1 MNILYKFL
9 FFRYNVIRIEGEYMA
24 LVDTINKKRL
34 GLELSREELEE
45 AFLGYFYGEIPE
57 YQMSSLL
64 MAICLKGMTDEETM
78 ILTDIFI
85 RSGEVLD
92 LSGVNGVTVDKHSTG
107 GVGDKTTLVV
117 GSIVASLGLKVPK
130 MSGRGLGHTG
140 GTIDKLESIPGF
152 RIDLGRE
159 EFIRQLNTVGFAVIS
174 QTAHLAPLD
183 KKVYALRDVTGTV
196 ESIPLIASS
205 IMSKKIAS
213 GAEKIVIDVKV
224 GQGALL
230 KTKEDAME
238 ISRLMKKIGKK
249 YSREVETMITYMD
262 IPLGTSVGNALEIL
276 EVMQILSNE
285 ENNYLVALCKAL
297 SSKMVQMGLGVTIEE
312 ASRMVDENLKNG
324 KAYDKFMEMVAFQG
338 GNIGGVR
345 VSSNKQDIL
354 STKSGHI
361 VDMNAY
367 KFGKLS
373 LDLGGGRKTKEDKVD
388 PKVGIVLKKKIGDDV
403 KVGDVLCTL
412 YLKEDAKPIQ
422 EDLTSYYTFLENKQ
436 DKVMKQEDEELL

>member
-1 MNILYKFL
+1 
-9 FFRYNVIRIEGEYMA
+9 MA

-34 GLELSREELEE
+34 GYELSKEELEE
-45 AFLGYFYGEIPE
+45 AFLGYYHGEIAD

-64 MAICLKGMTDEETM
+64 MAICLKGMTDDEVM
-78 ILTDIFI
+78 NLTDIFI

-92 LSGVNGVTVDKHSTG
+92 LSGVDGVTVDKHSTG

-152 RIDLGRE
+152 RIDLGRD
-159 EFIRQLNTVGFAVIS
+159 EFIRQLNTVGFSVIS

-213 GAEKIVIDVKV
+213 GAKKIVIDVKV

-230 KTKEDAME
+230 KTKEEAME
-238 ISRLMKKIGKK
+238 ISRLMKKIGEK
-249 YSREVETMITYMD
+249 YSRKVETMITYMD
-262 IPLGTSVGNALEIL
+262 IPLGTSIGNALEIL

-297 SSKMVQMGLGVTIEE
+297 ASKMVQMGLGVSIED

-345 VSSNKQDIL
+345 VSTNKQDIL

-361 VDMNAY
+361 VDMDAY

-403 KVGDVLCTL
+403 RGGDVLCTL
-412 YLKEDAKPIQ
+412 YLREDAKPIK
-422 EDLTSYYTFLENKQ
+422 EDLTSYYTFLNK
-436 DKVMKQEDEELL
+436 KEKKEDVELL